1 VDINTASETIRENIK
16 MSAKQPNEGCSETS
30 HHRTQAN
37 LQWLLEQSQ
46 TNGDNLN
53 NVRGEAK
60 QTFQEEDEKN
70 ER

>member
-1 VDINTASETIRENIK
+1 